1 MSIIPSIDRPSTGP
15 NVTEEIQIDGLA
27 YVVEAGEVLH
37 GFNQPRMI
45 TTYGFSIDSTSLTNR
60 GTIWSEGINANA
72 AFFWNVENF
81 DNSGL
86 ILAEAGAEQ
95 AIAID
100 NPSGTGWLYQN
111 SGTIAAFSEGGAAR
125 VLDDWGGTR
134 VVNSGL
140 MAAQSGVAARTLMR
154 WNGGEVVNL
163 AGGQIL
169 AEGPEAIAIFFRS
182 YADTASG
189 LDPDPASPIPD
200 VTNEGLIEAA
210 STDPEQA
217 SIAIYGYDLIVGRV
231 FDIVNSGTIRADYAI
246 ALEPRDDMGPSA
258 LVINQAGGLIDGHIA
273 LGVTHDRVENAGTV
287 VGDIYL
293 GAGNDLFDG
302 RGGVHT
308 GIVFGEAGNDTLRG
322 GAGADRLYGGDGSD
336 VLDGGA
342 GRDMMYG
349 GAGND
354 IYHVDHARDVISESG
369 GGGTDTVH
377 AMIDYTLGG
386 DLENLLLEGT
396 AALAGTGNALANT
409 ITGNGGANV
418 LDGGHGNDRLVG
430 GAGDDTLIGGLGDD
444 VLSGGPGRD
453 TASYDGLA
461 GAVTVSLAVSGAQ
474 DTGAGGID
482 KLSSIAN
489 LVGTRYA
496 DTLTGNAGN
505 NMLDGGA
512 GTDTLVG
519 GAGNDTYRADRK
531 ADLVIEQA
539 GGGIDTVYAAKS
551 YVLSA
556 NVEHLYLEGTADS
569 VGTRNALGNH
579 LVGNLGNNILDGK
592 AGADVMLGG
601 LGDDTYYVDN
611 SGDTVVEADGG
622 GTDAVFSTASFVLV
636 SAVENLTLTGIAD
649 VNGTGNALANVLVG
663 NKGKNVLSGG
673 SGDDTLAGGRG
684 ADTLFGGKGADVL
697 IGGAGFDVLTGD
709 GGADRF
715 VFEVE
720 ADSPVSGRDAIT
732 DFSHAQG
739 DLIDLSAIDAVA
751 GGSDEAFTFVNALTG
766 SAGQLVVQT
775 VAADSY
781 RVLGDT
787 NGDGV
792 ADFGIDVHSVLAL
805 TASDFVL

>member
-302 RGGVHT
+302 RGGVRT

-354 IYHVDHARDVISESG
+354 IYHVDHARDVISE
-369 GGGTDTVH
+369 
-377 AMIDYTLGG
+377 
-386 DLENLLLEGT
+386 
-396 AALAGTGNALANT
+396 
-409 ITGNGGANV
+409 
-418 LDGGHGNDRLVG
+418 
-430 GAGDDTLIGGLGDD
+430 
-444 VLSGGPGRD
+444 
-453 TASYDGLA
+453 
-461 GAVTVSLAVSGAQ
+461 
-474 DTGAGGID
+474 
-482 KLSSIAN
+482 
-489 LVGTRYA
+489 
-496 DTLTGNAGN
+496 
-505 NMLDGGA
+505 
-512 GTDTLVG
+512 
-519 GAGNDTYRADRK
+519 
-531 ADLVIEQA
+531 
-539 GGGIDTVYAAKS
+539 
-551 YVLSA
+551 
-556 NVEHLYLEGTADS
+556 
-569 VGTRNALGNH
+569 
-579 LVGNLGNNILDGK
+579 
-592 AGADVMLGG
+592 
-601 LGDDTYYVDN
+601 
-611 SGDTVVEADGG
+611 
-622 GTDAVFSTASFVLV
+622 
-636 SAVENLTLTGIAD
+636 
-649 VNGTGNALANVLVG
+649 
-663 NKGKNVLSGG
+663 SGG